1 MIRGL
6 IKFSSCYYSG
16 LPGATECFSSG
27 LLLFP
32 GPTAAVV
39 TDLKRLMGMCS
50 LLPPVTV
57 CGRESATLSGVAAR
71 RRPGAN
77 LDAVSQ
83 TPVPL
88 AAPSLRLLASW
99 GSNFNDGTTQRR
111 ATSG

>member
-32 GPTAAVV
+32 GGPLVLSAA

-50 LLPPVTV
+50 LRLLPPVTV
-57 CGRESATLSGVAAR
+57 CGRESATERLFAGR
-71 RRPGAN
+71 R
-77 LDAVSQ
+77 LDAGRVR
-83 TPVPL
+83 TWML
-88 AAPSLRLLASW
+88 
-99 GSNFNDGTTQRR
+99 
-111 ATSG
+111 